1 LSDKDKKVV
10 LGVFDDEPK
19 ADAAV
24 KALKEWEKTD
34 DRVKMNAIGVLV
46 LDDNGHVKTHKLG
59 SRSVAKGAGI
69 GLILAAVTPVGLV
82 AGVVGGGLLGAMHR
96 KGLGLDEGDRERI
109 GRALRDGSAAVGVLA
124 KADEADLIQ
133 DKMKELGGRT
143 EIHPVT
149 DEALEQAALDTMAAQ
164 EDAPSSRPQTT

>member
-1 LSDKDKKVV
+1 MSDKDKKVV

-82 AGVVGGGLLGAMHR
+82 AGDMTPAQRDLLMKVVN
-96 KGLGLDEGDRERI
+96 I
-109 GRALRDGSAAVGVLA
+109 YIS
-124 KADEADLIQ
+124 
-133 DKMKELGGRT
+133 KM
-143 EIHPVT
+143 
-149 DEALEQAALDTMAAQ
+149 M
-164 EDAPSSRPQTT
+164 

>member
-10 LGVFDDEPK
+10 LGLYDNEAAADE
-19 ADAAV
+19 AV
-24 KALKEWEKTD
+24 TALKEWDKGD
-34 DRVKMNAIGVLV
+34 DRVKLNTIGVLV
-46 LDDNGHVKTHKLG
+46 LDDNGKVKTHKMG
-59 SRSVAKGAGI
+59 SRSIGKGAGI

-82 AGVVGGGLLGAMHR
+82 AGVVGGGLIGAMHR

-109 GRALRDGSAAVGVLA
+109 GRALRDGSAAVGVVA
-124 KADEADLIQ
+124 KDDQADLIR

-149 DEALEQAALDTMAAQ
+149 DEALEQAAMDTMEKEAP
-164 EDAPSSRPQTT
+164 PSSRPATT